1 MEKSFMT
8 QKTRLKVWRAVRR
21 EIKKRVELSKDPNSM
36 DQVNLWGEGLCHF
49 LRDETCKVKRIHD
62 YFPIWQMHE
71 SNWFPELTNY
81 KPDGLRSSDYWWPL
95 DLEGYQARLEVCN
108 EIIKKLEYK
117 K

>member
-1 MEKSFMT
+1 MQKKLIN

-21 EIKKRVELSKDPNSM
+21 EIKKHVELSKKDPNLNVINS
-36 DQVNLWGEGLCHF
+36 GRGLCTF
-49 LRDETCKVKRIHD
+49 LRDETCKVKQIYD
-62 YFPIWQMHE
+62 YVSIWQIHE
-71 SNWFPELTNY
+71 RNWFPELTNY